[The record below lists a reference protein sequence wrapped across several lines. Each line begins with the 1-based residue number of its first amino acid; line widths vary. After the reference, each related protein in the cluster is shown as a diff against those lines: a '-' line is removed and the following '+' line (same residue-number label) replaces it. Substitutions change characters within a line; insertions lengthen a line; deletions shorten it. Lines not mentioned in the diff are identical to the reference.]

1 MKVLEGRGDL
11 SSGQGWRR
19 WPALGRLGAG
29 LDFLQPAR
37 TRAMLLV
44 AFFGVSAGAAIELY
58 GAPVAILFCLL
69 MAASCLVPLRAR
81 ALPSI
86 MLAAVAAA
94 ALALGRLAS
103 EGPGAS
109 WLWAGLAAGSALL
122 LGSTLLALGTSRALA
137 RTAAGAGGRRDRRGV
152 ESAGSV
158 LSSEAGLKR
167 AAWELARAAHYRR
180 QVTLCLLGLDAGGM
194 EHATPMRRVDRF
206 LLRQLSGF
214 EVVAEHG
221 ATRRLL
227 VLPEVWADGFG
238 EEAQRLCRLAGQ
250 RAGRPVRAAMVTFPF
265 HGTRI
270 EDLLNELDV
279 ALEMQGPSSD
289 QASESSQAT
298 GFAS

>member
-1 MKVLEGRGDL
+1 VKVLEGRGDL
-11 SSGQGWRR
+11 SSGQGWRH
-19 WPALGRLGAG
+19 WPGLGRLGAG

-44 AFFGVSAGAAIELY
+44 AFFGASAGAAIELY

-122 LGSTLLALGTSRALA
+122 LGSTLLALGTSHALA

-180 QVTLCLLGLDAGGM
+180 QVTLCLFGLDAGGM

-270 EDLLNELDV
+270 EDLLNELEV
-279 ALEMQGPSSD
+279 ALEMRGPSSD